1 MSISLLAAPAVHGSP
16 AHRQTPRLSVSWA
29 TVIVCAVV
37 IAAVDGYWATSLRGA
52 VGAIEVSQS
61 PFRSW
66 MRDSTLML
74 PLFVLA
80 VVAALAL
87 TRRWVGQSHRELVQL
102 SVAALLTI
110 VFTSVVSIGGVAT
123 TSAYDYNIQASQLG
137 QIHKSH
143 ITTAFVD
150 PGAAIPTTKGT
161 CTGLCSARHA
171 TLMAHVRAVGYASI
185 VILITNLVLV
195 AWVLALRGGRLWAP
209 HPVDPQ
215 VEEADTQTPVGA
227 VLI

>member
-1 MSISLLAAPAVHGSP
+1 MSISLLAPPEGHGST

-29 TVIVCAVV
+29 TVVVCAVV
-37 IAAVDGYWATSLRGA
+37 IAAVDGYWSTSLRGA

-80 VVAALAL
+80 VLAGLAL
-87 TRRWVGQSHRELVQL
+87 TRRWVGRSHRELVQL
-102 SVAALLTI
+102 SVAALLII
-110 VFTSVVSIGGVAT
+110 VLTSAVSIGGVAT

-143 ITTAFVD
+143 ITTTFVD
-150 PGAAIPTTKGT
+150 PGAVIPSTTGT

-171 TLMAHVRAVGYASI
+171 TLTAHVRAVGYASV

-209 HPVDPQ
+209 HL
-215 VEEADTQTPVGA
+215 EEPELDDEITQAPVGA
-227 VLI
+227 VLT